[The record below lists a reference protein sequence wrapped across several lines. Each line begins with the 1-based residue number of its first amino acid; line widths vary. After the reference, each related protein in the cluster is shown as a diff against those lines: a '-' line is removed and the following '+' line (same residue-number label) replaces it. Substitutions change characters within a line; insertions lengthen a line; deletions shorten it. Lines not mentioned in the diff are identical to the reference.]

1 MLKEFREFAVRGNMI
16 DLAVGLV
23 LGVAFGTIVK
33 SLVDDVIMPPIGLL
47 LGKVDFTNLFLVLR
61 EGRVA
66 GPYATPALAKQVGA
80 VTLNYG
86 MFTNTIVTFV
96 IVAFAVFILVRQ
108 VNRFRQPAPATT
120 RDCPQCLSKIPVKAT
135 RCAFCTSEVQQ
146 AG

>member
-23 LGVAFGTIVK
+23 LGVAFGAIVA
-33 SLVDDVIMPPIGLL
+33 SLVSDVIMPPIGLL
-47 LGKVDFTNLFLVLR
+47 LGKVDFANLLLVLR
-61 EGRVA
+61 DGRVA
-66 GPYATPALAKQVGA
+66 GPYATPALAKQLGA

-86 MFTNTIVTFV
+86 MFINTIITFV

-108 VNRFRQPAPATT
+108 VNRLRQPAPVTT
-120 RDCPQCLSKIPVKAT
+120 RDCPQCLSKIPTAAT
-135 RCAFCTSEVQQ
+135 RCAFCTSEVQG